1 MIRLSVP
8 ITLLLAFGVSCT
20 ASDDT
25 GDTDEP
31 ENTCIS
37 VASTLPEED
46 FFADISTSSGI
57 QEDNYDG
64 TQMLPINDHSR
75 LAFAELNGDGY
86 PDIVMHSL
94 FPNPQ
99 NGIPFEH
106 LVFENQQ
113 DGTFKNVSDRSGLRD
128 VQAGFFA
135 FADVDNDGDQDVF
148 AGLDYALTG
157 VQHQLLLNDGSGAFS
172 PLTNSGVSSLPP
184 GIANAAFA
192 DLNGDTFVDLFLGF
206 GGSLYQQQDM
216 LLFGNGDGTFSD
228 ASSRLKNRPRQP
240 SNGTVMCDY
249 DNDGD
254 LDIFVSTYGISVS
267 RGVNT
272 LWENQGDSFENVALE
287 QGFASL
293 GTGNPL
299 GSTSGDGSLEPG
311 ASPQTYTG
319 SNGFGIDCGDFDNDG
334 DLDIVFAAI
343 AHPDSG
349 RQWADPSQI
358 LINQGEDGNWAFIS
372 ERDARALPFNEG
384 DVDAALVDFDND
396 GRLDMSLSR
405 DKKYEKNYSDL
416 EQQAWFGL
424 MHQQPDGRVANLG
437 PVSGLN
443 AIDAVISASLAT
455 CSSNEDCSVD
465 GEACLPTDS
474 ATPKCRTECS
484 SNADCP
490 EPHEICHAKGFCKL
504 ELQMKNAQNHAWAD
518 IDRDGDS
525 DLLVG
530 GRDTGGG
537 RPNFLYRNDIGHLNG
552 WVGFDVLGDGQSIST
567 DAFGTRIRI
576 EYPEERLIRE
586 KKSSRGMYNSEDGRS
601 LLFGL
606 GERDC
611 DATIHIEWPDGT
623 THTVEP
629 TEWTSGQY
637 YQVVYPNLVTVIQ

>member
-1 MIRLSVP
+1 MTLRTPFAITVLS
-8 ITLLLAFGVSCT
+8 IAAC
-20 ASDDT
+20 ADT
-25 GDTDEP
+25 EDTDIQPMTCDTQEVVRP
-31 ENTCIS
+31 EQN
-37 VASTLPEED
+37 
-46 FFADISTSSGI
+46 FFLDISTVSGI
-57 QEDNYDG
+57 QDENYDP

-75 LAFAELNGDGY
+75 LAFAEINGDGY

-106 LVFENQQ
+106 LVFENQT

-157 VQHQLLLNDGSGAFS
+157 VQHQLLLNDGTGVFS
-172 PLTNSGVSSLPP
+172 PLASSGVATLPP
-184 GIANAAFA
+184 GIANAAFG
-192 DLNGDTFVDLFLGF
+192 DLNGDAYVDLFLGF
-206 GGSLYQQQDM
+206 GGTLYQQQDM
-216 LLFGNGDGTFSD
+216 LLFGNGDGTFRD
-228 ASSRLKNRPRQP
+228 ATSALKNRPRQP
-240 SNGTVMCDY
+240 SNGSVLCDY

-272 LWENQGDSFENVALE
+272 LWENRGDSFENVAMDK
-287 QGFASL
+287 GFASL
-293 GTGNPL
+293 GTGNPF
-299 GSTSGDGSLEPG
+299 GGTSGDGSLEPG
-311 ASPQTYTG
+311 ASPTTYTG
-319 SNGFGIDCGDFDNDG
+319 SNGFGIDCGDIDNDG

-349 RQWADPSQI
+349 RQWADPTQI
-358 LINQGEDGNWAFIS
+358 LINQGAEGDWAFVS
-372 ERDARALPFNEG
+372 ESTLRNLPFNEG

-396 GRLDMSLSR
+396 GRLDMSVSR
-405 DKKYEKNYSDL
+405 DKKYEKNYPDL

-424 MHQQPDGRVANLG
+424 MHQNEDGTVTNLG
-437 PVSGLN
+437 PNSGLN
-443 AIDAVISASLAT
+443 VLDAAVSASLDA
-455 CSSNEDCSVD
+455 CSSDDECPID
-465 GEACLPTDS
+465 GEACLPLDA
-474 ATPKCRTECS
+474 ATPRCRTVCDS
-484 SNADCP
+484 SADCT
-490 EPHEICHAKGFCKL
+490 EPNEICHAKGFCKL

-518 IDRDGDS
+518 IDRDGDA

-537 RPNFLYRNDIGHLNG
+537 RPNFLYQNEIGHQNG
-552 WVGFDVLGDGQSIST
+552 WVGFDVIGDGQGVST
-567 DAFGTRIRI
+567 DAFGTRIRL
-576 EYPEERLIRE
+576 EYADAQFMRE

-611 DATIHIEWPDGT
+611 GATVHIEWPDGT
-623 THTVEP
+623 IHTIAPNDWV
-629 TEWTSGQY
+629 SGQY
-637 YQVVYPNLVTVIQ
+637 YEVVYPNTVRTLQ